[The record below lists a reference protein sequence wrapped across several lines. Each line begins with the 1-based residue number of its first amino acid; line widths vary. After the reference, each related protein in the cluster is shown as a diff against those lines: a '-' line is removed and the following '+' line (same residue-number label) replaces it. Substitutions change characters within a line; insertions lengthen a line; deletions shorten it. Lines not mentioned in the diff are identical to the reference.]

1 MQMRLIGYLLLL
13 VSSLAWGDNVQ
24 EGKDEA
30 QELMD
35 SVLPFAEQMLN
46 KHGEFIPYG
55 GAMKS
60 NGEIISV
67 AGTDGEEQPKSA
79 NITEILQD
87 GFRNEA
93 KNGTY
98 KATAIVY
105 DVRIRSP
112 ETGDASDAIAIALDH
127 KSGYSVVVLLP
138 YTLENGQLEY
148 GQISAQ
154 AGENSVFK

>member
-1 MQMRLIGYLLLL
+1 MRLIGYLLLL

-30 QELMD
+30 QQLMD

-46 KHGEFIPYG
+46 KHGEFVPYG

-67 AGTDGEEQPKSA
+67 AGTDGEEQPKSTD
-79 NITEILQD
+79 IIQILQD

-93 KNGTY
+93 ENGNY

-105 DVRIRSP
+105 DVRVRSP
-112 ETGDASDAIAIALDH
+112 ERGDPSDAIAIALDH

-138 YTLENGQLEY
+138 YKLENGQLEY

>member
-1 MQMRLIGYLLLL
+1 
-13 VSSLAWGDNVQ
+13 VQ

-30 QELMD
+30 QQLMD

-46 KHGEFIPYG
+46 KHGEFVPYG
-55 GAMKS
+55 GVMKS

-67 AGTDGEEQPKSA
+67 AGTDGEEQPKSTD
-79 NITEILQD
+79 IIQILQD

-93 KNGTY
+93 ENGNY

-105 DVRIRSP
+105 DVRVRSP
-112 ETGDASDAIAIALDH
+112 ETGDPSDAIAIALDH

>member
-1 MQMRLIGYLLLL
+1 M
-13 VSSLAWGDNVQ
+13 Q

-30 QELMD
+30 QRLMD

-46 KHGEFIPYG
+46 EYGEFIPYG

-60 NGEIISV
+60 NGEIVSV
-67 AGTDGEEQPKSA
+67 AGTDGEEQPKSTD
-79 NITEILQD
+79 IIKLLQD
-87 GFRNEA
+87 RFRNEA
-93 KNGTY
+93 ENGNY

-105 DVRIRSP
+105 DARVKS
-112 ETGDASDAIAIALDH
+112 SDAIVIALDH
-127 KSGYSVVVLLP
+127 KSGYSVVVFLP

-148 GQISAQ
+148 GEISAQ